1 MQIKIVG
8 LHAPNAPRLQ
18 ALLGAGHEVQGLDRF
33 PETGDIAADVVI
45 SNSITADEA
54 ARLRCRLVHVPGAGA
69 EQIALAALPA
79 GTPVCNVHGHEVPIA
94 EFTLHAILEHS
105 LQLWKYPARLDAE
118 AWAQSYA
125 ARLQHDEAHGK
136 TLGILGFGHIGQEI
150 ARRARALGMQVIA
163 ITRSGKAQAPELA
176 HETVAVADLDE
187 ALPRVQH
194 LVVCCPLDDSTR
206 GLIGRR
212 QLALLPAGALLV
224 NVARAEVVDEE
235 ALYDAL
241 HTQRLGR
248 AVLDVWYQYPQKGQ
262 APVDPSRWPL
272 HALPNVRATPHISAI
287 TPALLDRRYAFM
299 AANVQKLAQG
309 EPLANVIHA
318 GN

>member
-45 SNSITADEA
+45 SNSIRADEA

-79 GTPVCNVHGHEVPIA
+79 GTAVCNVHGHEVPIA

-105 LQLWKYPARLDAE
+105 LQLWKYPVRLDAE

-125 ARLQHDEAHGK
+125 ARPQHDEAHGK
-136 TLGILGFGHIGQEI
+136 TLAILGFGHIGQEI
-150 ARRARALGMQVIA
+150 ARRARAFGMQVIA

-176 HETVAVADLDE
+176 HETVAVADLDA
-187 ALPRVQH
+187 ALPRVHH

-248 AVLDVWYQYPQKGQ
+248 AVLDVWYQYPKKGQ